1 MSDEP
6 RPIGDALR
14 SVRRE
19 LGLGEPSH
27 FDALVAAWPDL
38 VGEALAAHTR
48 LRSLRDGVLTIVVDA
63 PQWASQLRYL
73 DRVLLDRIGAELPD
87 VAVHEVRVSVARP

>member
-6 RPIGDALR
+6 RPVGDALR

-27 FDALVAAWPDL
+27 FDALVAAWPEL
-38 VGEALAAHTR
+38 VGDALAAHTR

-73 DRVLLDRIGAELPD
+73 DRVLLERIADGLPN
-87 VAVHEVRVSVARP
+87 VVVHEVRVSVARP